1 MTAKDGDGWWRWMDD
16 GWWRWMVAK
25 DDGGE
30 DPGVG
35 LGYTVKNSYIK
46 KKFNFIK
53 KLNKNQFGKNWFM
66 VFWFIKKINH

>member
-1 MTAKDGDGWWRWMDD
+1 MA
-16 GWWRWMVAK
+16 AK

-53 KLNKNQFGKNWFM
+53 KLNKNQFGKN
-66 VFWFIKKINH
+66 